1 MIARLEREVAQ
12 LRQALSSHAMVDQVI
27 GVLAAVHRLAPAVGF
42 EVLREVS
49 QHTSTKLHTVAESV
63 IAWALGQ
70 ELPERVGREL
80 EAAVHQRTRRHDA
93 PDAEPA

>member
-1 MIARLEREVAQ
+1 
-12 LRQALSSHAMVDQVI
+12 
-27 GVLAAVHRLAPAVGF
+27 
-42 EVLREVS
+42 
-49 QHTSTKLHTVAESV
+49 V